1 MADLQKLAT
10 MLQELDDQMAA
21 CMKCGMCQ
29 GVCPVFAETMAE
41 ADVTR
46 GKIALLENLAH
57 ELVVD
62 AEGVKDKLNKC
73 LLCGSC
79 AANCPSG
86 VRIMDIFLKARCIVN
101 GYLGL
106 SPAKKAILR
115 GMLTRPKLFNA
126 LLDTAGKFQG
136 LVTSKAD
143 EIVGTSCSRLMSPI
157 IGERHFKPLAKE
169 PLHAAVPSLDTAVG
183 ASGLKIAFYP
193 GCAVDKFFPQVGHA
207 AFKIFR
213 HHGVGVFMPE
223 GQACCGLPS
232 LASGDMES
240 FLRLVELNVKLFGQ
254 MPFDYLVTPCGSCTA
269 AFKEVWPKFAAE
281 MPSAIRHAAMTL
293 ADKAIDINA
302 FIVDK
307 LGVEVPTEAP
317 KGGTPLTYHDPC
329 HLDKSLHVTAQPRA
343 LLRSNPNYEFRE
355 MSEHNRCCGCGGSF
369 NLYHYDVSKKI
380 GERKRENIVAS
391 GAKVVATGCPACMLQ
406 ISDMLSQAGDGIA
419 VKHAIEIYA
428 ETLG

>member
-10 MLQELDDQMAA
+10 MLQELDDQMVA

-29 GVCPVFAETMAE
+29 GVCPVFAESMSE

-57 ELVVD
+57 EMIKD
-62 AEGVKDKLNKC
+62 ADGVKERLNKC

-79 AANCPSG
+79 AASCPSG

-126 LLDTAGKFQG
+126 LLDVGGKFQG

-143 EIVGTSCSRLMSPI
+143 EVIGTSCSKLMSPI
-157 IGERHFKPLAKE
+157 IGDRHFKPLAKKAFHRE
-169 PLHAAVPSLDTAVG
+169 VPSLDTTPG
-183 ASGLKIAFYP
+183 ASGIKIAFYP
-193 GCAVDKFFPQVGHA
+193 GCAVDKFFPSVGMSA
-207 AFKIFR
+207 LKIFK

-240 FLRLVELNVKLFGQ
+240 FMRLVQKNVEMFGKA
-254 MPFDYLVTPCGSCTA
+254 PFDYLVTPCGSCTA

-281 MPSAIRHAAMTL
+281 MPSAIRHTAMEL
-293 ADKAIDINA
+293 ADKAIDINQ

-307 LGVEVPTEAP
+307 LGVEVAEEAP
-317 KGGTPLTYHDPC
+317 KGGTPVTYHDPC

-343 LLRSNPNYEFRE
+343 LLKSNPAYDFRE
-355 MSEHNRCCGCGGSF
+355 MNEHNRCCGNGGSF

-380 GERKRENIVAS
+380 GERKRQNIVDS
-391 GAKVVATGCPACMLQ
+391 GAKVVTTGCPACMLQ
-406 ISDMLSQAGDGIA
+406 MSDLLSQHGDGIT
-419 VKHAIEIYA
+419 VKHVIEIYA